1 MPAVLDPVLSLDQM
15 DAGYGAVR
23 VLFGMNLYVGPGE
36 VVALVGRNGAGK
48 TTTLRAILGLADV
61 SSGRVMFEGAD
72 LAGESTDERA
82 RRGIGYVPQDRR
94 IFSGLSVRENL
105 EVGRRQGKGERP
117 WPVETV
123 LEMFPNLRDLLQ
135 VDGGELSG
143 GEQQMLAVGRALMGN
158 PQLLLLDEPSEGLAP
173 LVVREL
179 MQRMRQLKR
188 NGISI
193 LMSEQNVRFTRLV
206 SDRLYVLE
214 SGQIRLEGSGD
225 DPRILHA
232 ASQYLTI

>member
-1 MPAVLDPVLSLDQM
+1 MPAALDPILSLDQM

-23 VLFGMNLYVGPGE
+23 VLFGMNLRVGSGE

-61 SSGRVMFEGAD
+61 SSGRVMFGGAD

-105 EVGRRQGKGERP
+105 EVGRRQGKGECP
-117 WPVETV
+117 WPAETV
-123 LEMFPNLRDLLQ
+123 LEMFPSLRDLWQ
-135 VDGGELSG
+135 ADGGELSG
-143 GEQQMLAVGRALMGN
+143 GEQQMLAIARALMGN

-179 MQRMRQLKR
+179 MQHMRHLKR
-188 NGISI
+188 NGVSI
-193 LMSEQNVRFTRLV
+193 LMSEQNMRFTRLV

-214 SGQIRLEGSGD
+214 SGQVRLEGPGD
-225 DPRILHA
+225 DPRILLA

>member
-1 MPAVLDPVLSLDQM
+1 MPAVLDPILSLDRV
-15 DAGYGAVR
+15 DAGYGAVH
-23 VLFGMNLYVGPGE
+23 VLFGMNLCVGPGE

-48 TTTLRAILGLADV
+48 TTTLRAILGLADI
-61 SSGRVMFEGAD
+61 SSGRVIFKGAD
-72 LAGESTDERA
+72 LARESTDERA

-105 EVGRRQGKGERP
+105 EVGRRQAKGKCP
-117 WPVETV
+117 WAVETV

-206 SDRLYVLE
+206 SDRLYILE

-225 DPRILHA
+225 DRRILHA